1 MERILLIVSPS
12 EIAFREATRL
22 DIDFVGWLIRLE
34 VVIVVAIAVV
44 VVAVDAVDAV
54 AVDTADAVEAAEVV
68 IGRDVARC
76 NIGFVELVVVMEL
89 VVDEVDDTELADF
102 TTR

>member
-1 MERILLIVSPS
+1 M
-12 EIAFREATRL
+12 

-34 VVIVVAIAVV
+34 VVIVVAIVVVVVVVAVV
-44 VVAVDAVDAV
+44 VVDDDTVAVAVDAVAVDAVDAV